1 MGSMKKISWIKTGI
15 MVPIILLVFGIWTS
29 YPSFASSAP
38 ISIDGD
44 SSDWGI
50 IDGRNGSGEEL
61 SGLLRAAND
70 ERYLYISYQ
79 GDWASNVNMEVE
91 IQINE
96 EDLISPYSPV
106 LLNFM
111 PERELGSF
119 GLQDGWYESLS
130 GAAGSYQTTLNV
142 EALSPES
149 LFFEARIPL
158 SSLGYTDDWSPVIE
172 VTWSS
177 LGGRR
182 ITAEGYGETQPPPE
196 EDVDA
201 EGEELTEAGE
211 GSPETTQEAVEG
223 PVEVPIDESDEE
235 AVVGPNEEESSSMEE
250 PLEDNP
256 LDDEEPLEEEEEL
269 TPEAIEDSPGAL
281 SEEFL
286 ISEEALQMELN
297 LLAIGDY
304 LEIDGYYS
312 DWAGVTHTD
321 IYWNTRNIH
330 QGAMV
335 LQDDRI
341 YVHLKESDTLNR
353 MLETGAM
360 HFYINDNILYDGQG
374 YPTEDTSMMVA
385 LANVGPGNTMESFL
399 DNLKDPG
406 IYDGLGAFEYDG
418 WPKRYLGEAAFT
430 VYDKKHN
437 PGDEC
442 EFYME
447 LSEIADY
454 FGVNENEIYTI
465 TAYFPRLGSQVMTV
479 TGVSTGPVLG
489 AIMIVGMAATGMVL
503 HRKRRK
509 KEDEE

>member
-1 MGSMKKISWIKTGI
+1 MGNMRRVHGIKTGI
-15 MVPIILLVFGIWTS
+15 FIPLILLVFGIWAS
-29 YPSFASSAP
+29 YPSFALSAP

-44 SSDWGI
+44 SADWEV

-79 GDWASNVNMEVE
+79 GNWASSVNMEVE

-111 PERELGSF
+111 PEREMGSF
-119 GLQDGWYESLS
+119 GLQDGWYESIS
-130 GAAGSYQTTLNV
+130 GAAGTYQTTVNAETLTQ
-142 EALSPES
+142 EG

-158 SSLGYTDDWSPVIE
+158 SSLGYSDDWSPMIE
-172 VTWSS
+172 VTWVS
-177 LGGRR
+177 LGGRKV
-182 ITAEGYGETQPPPE
+182 TSQVFGETAPPPVE
-196 EDVDA
+196 EV
-201 EGEELTEAGE
+201 EEEIETSIEDEMPLETEL
-211 GSPETTQEAVEG
+211 SL
-223 PVEVPIDESDEE
+223 
-235 AVVGPNEEESSSMEE
+235 EEES
-250 PLEDNP
+250 PEDT
-256 LDDEEPLEEEEEL
+256 ESEEEEL
-269 TPEAIEDSPGAL
+269 GGEAQESTEEVMEESPMEANEEITPGAMGEITPEAMEEPAEFPVEEDFSTDEAFLLEL
-281 SEEFL
+281 S
-286 ISEEALQMELN
+286 
-297 LLAIGDY
+297 LLTTGDY

-312 DWAGVTHTD
+312 DWTGITHTD

-385 LANVGPGNTMESFL
+385 IANVGPGNTMESFL